1 MKKLLF
7 VIFFPITIPVYIY
20 FKICSFLF
28 SWIIDTFIPFMKNKA
43 FPAFKSKNLHATNK
57 FMQKRAVG
65 KTKSDNRIE
74 QNNNNIEKTERVEAL
89 SYTNRPSV
97 EIKIQDENINKSY
110 TLSTSLEFED
120 WFISIVGHLPPFTDK
135 EYRKIKK
142 HETLQQIKCL
152 KKYQKLDSFDA
163 CYESGKVYEY
173 WGADYRLLAIK
184 SFEECLKYPPTL
196 PIGIVYSTLAT
207 LYEKNHQF
215 EEAVEFFQKDI
226 DEEPYYS
233 SGYNG
238 KARCLVKLGKFDEAI
253 DMLEAVK
260 DTEYYKNPIKDP
272 AFARSIDRTIEKCI
286 AKKERGYI
294 FKPRNKSFD
303 YIDPNNF
310 SLDDI
315 CNEYLQKWS

>member
-7 VIFFPITIPVYIY
+7 VIFFPITIPAYIY
-20 FKICSFLF
+20 FKICKFLF

-43 FPAFKSKNLHATNK
+43 FPFLKSKILYATNK
-57 FMQKRAVG
+57 FIQKRAA
-65 KTKSDNRIE
+65 TDHL
-74 QNNNNIEKTERVEAL
+74 TP
-89 SYTNRPSV
+89 YTN
-97 EIKIQDENINKSY
+97 DEY
-110 TLSTSLEFED
+110 L
-120 WFISIVGHLPPFTDK
+120 
-135 EYRKIKK
+135 KIKRY
-142 HETLQQIKCL
+142 ETIQQIKCL
-152 KKYQKLDSFDA
+152 KKYQKLDSFNA

-215 EEAVEFFQKDI
+215 EEAADFFQKDI
-226 DEEPYYS
+226 DSTPYYS

-260 DTEYYKNPIKDP
+260 ETEYYKNPIKDP

-286 AKKERGYI
+286 AKKEHGYI
-294 FKPRNKSFD
+294 FKPRKKSFD

-310 SLDDI
+310 SLDEI